1 MSDPTLARRLTWVH
15 GSALAIGAVLGSGIL
30 ILPAVTAQEAGP
42 AALMAWAL
50 MVALSFPLAMTLG
63 RLGSAYPHAG
73 GIVEYVRV
81 AWGPRAGRITAWLFV
96 GTIPLGVPIIAL
108 IGAHYAARTLA
119 LPAWTIPGIAAGL
132 LGGSLALHR
141 HGVQL
146 AGWIQVLVLALIAT
160 LIVAAIALASPHMQG
175 TAFHPWAP
183 HGWMPVGTSAVAIF
197 WCFVGWEMVG
207 HLAEEFRDPVRDLR
221 RTFMIAPTLVGV
233 LYLGLVVVTVGTHAY
248 GTGHT
253 LTPFAQLVQIGVGR
267 VGAQVTG
274 IVALLITAVAI
285 HGNIAGFSRMVYSQ
299 ARAGVFPSQLARI
312 NPAYQTPTTAL
323 YALAIDFAL
332 VLTVD
337 VVFHINLETLILGPS
352 TVFLVLYSLA
362 MVAALKVLPRY
373 GPLTRLLPGV
383 ALAICLALM
392 PFSGW
397 VLLYPFGLAALGWTL
412 AGRHV
417 PDEMEE
423 PRTRDGD

>member
-1 MSDPTLARRLTWVH
+1 MSDPTLARRLTWIH
-15 GSALAIGAVLGSGIL
+15 GSAMAIGAVLGSGIL

-42 AALMAWAL
+42 AALMAWGL
-50 MVALSFPLAMTLG
+50 MAALSFPLAMTLG

-108 IGAHYAARTLA
+108 IGAHYAARA
-119 LPAWTIPGIAAGL
+119 FFLPAWTIPGIAAGL

-141 HGVQL
+141 RGVEL

-160 LIVAAIALASPHMQG
+160 LIVAAIALASPHVQG
-175 TAFHPWAP
+175 IAFYPWAP
-183 HGWMPVGTSAVAIF
+183 HGWVPVGTSAVAIF

-207 HLAEEFRDPVRDLR
+207 HLAEEFRCPARDLR
-221 RTFMIAPTLVGV
+221 RTFIIAPTLVGV
-233 LYLGLVVVTVGTHAY
+233 LYLGLLVVTVGTHAY
-248 GTGHT
+248 GAGHT
-253 LTPFAQLVQIGVGR
+253 LTPFSQLVQIGFGR

-274 IVALLITAVAI
+274 VVALLITAVAI

-299 ARAGVFPSQLARI
+299 ARAGVFPSWLARM
-312 NPAYQTPTTAL
+312 NPGYQTPTMAL
-323 YALAIDFAL
+323 HALAIDFAL
-332 VLTVD
+332 VLTID
-337 VVFHINLETLILGPS
+337 VVFHVNLQTLILGPS

-362 MVAALKVLPRY
+362 MAAALKLLPSHGTRM
-373 GPLTRLLPGV
+373 RLLPGV
-383 ALAICLALM
+383 ALVICLALM

-397 VLLYPFGLAALGWTL
+397 VLLYPLGLAALGWAL
-412 AGRHV
+412 SRPRV
-417 PDEMEE
+417 PDEVNEQR
-423 PRTRDGD
+423 PRDGD